1 LRSVPIKIFY
11 GIGACRG
18 AISATDASMIDLYH
32 ESLFVFVGGVD
43 RTHLSARGVIA
54 MHARSG
60 KQSCLDTRIF
70 SLDIRD
76 QFDPIDGATFQ

>member
-11 GIGACRG
+11 GIGAGRG
-18 AISATDASMIDLYH
+18 TISATDASMIDLYH
-32 ESLFVFVGGVD
+32 ESLFVLVGGVD
-43 RTHLSARGVIA
+43 RAHLSARGVIA

-60 KQSCLDTRIF
+60 KQSRLDTRIF

-76 QFDPIDGATFQ
+76 QFDPIDGTTFR